1 MPIKHILNEG
11 HPQFMRL
18 PGKLL
23 HTIHFYIGSES
34 SIDEK
39 GTAAYKTVEL
49 DDFLESWIWQCFRG
63 NHVVMEWLV

>member
-49 DDFLESWIWQCFRG
+49 DDFLES
-63 NHVVMEWLV
+63 